1 MWLSALA
8 LVFVLV
14 LVLMVVVVLSTGV
27 CVLGEQAHTHVNQAV
42 AKLLTGIKADPSLQT
57 ALDLNEMDT
66 RKLDFVKRQA
76 EQLVAA
82 NVTLI
87 DEQAAYDKILQ
98 IIKECPA
105 GATRGEQ
112 GKHTHVVIYYDQQ
125 DSGEA
130 TAQPHIR
137 TPPLFAPKG
146 ST

>member
-27 CVLGEQAHTHVNQAV
+27 CVLGEQAHTYVNQAV

-66 RKLDFVKRQA
+66 RKLDFFKRQA

-87 DEQAAYDKILQ
+87 DEQAADDKILQ